1 MAEYGFYRGSG
12 AAWQR
17 ALPPEV
23 QRIGDEAALHRC
35 WALLVLDRE
44 GARRLAGQG
53 PAPLCGTVLLP
64 QDVWPEPLRARQVV
78 SCGPSPQSSLTLSSL
93 AQRCVLCVQR
103 QLTALNGTV
112 IEPQDIP
119 LPEALVL
126 LGQRYGVELP
136 ICQAVHRVL
145 YCGADPMQEL
155 RALLDR
161 NLTREFGE

>member
-12 AAWQR
+12 AAWPR

-64 QDVWPEPLRARQVV
+64 QDVWPEPLRARQPPPALPRAAPALP
-78 SCGPSPQSSLTLSSL
+78 G
-93 AQRCVLCVQR
+93 LCPPASKQP
-103 QLTALNGTV
+103 AA
-112 IEPQDIP
+112 PP
-119 LPEALVL
+119 APA
-126 LGQRYGVELP
+126 
-136 ICQAVHRVL
+136 
-145 YCGADPMQEL
+145 
-155 RALLDR
+155 
-161 NLTREFGE
+161 

>member
-17 ALPPEV
+17 ALPPEL
-23 QRIGDEAALHRC
+23 QRISGEAVPRRC

-53 PAPLCGTVLLP
+53 RTPLCGTVLLP
-64 QDVWPEPLRARQVV
+64 QDAWTEPLRAPQVV

-103 QLTALNGTV
+103 QLTALDGTI

-119 LPEALVL
+119 LPEAWGCWETEPLLLLAGAHLL
-126 LGQRYGVELP
+126 LGRL
-136 ICQAVHRVL
+136 
-145 YCGADPMQEL
+145 
-155 RALLDR
+155 
-161 NLTREFGE
+161 

>member
-17 ALPPEV
+17 ALPPEL
-23 QRIGDEAALHRC
+23 QRISGEAVPRRC

-53 PAPLCGTVLLP
+53 RTPLCGTVLLP
-64 QDVWPEPLRARQVV
+64 QDAWTEPLRARQVV

-103 QLTALNGTV
+103 QLTALDGTMDIKSTLGRGTV
-112 IEPQDIP
+112 VTLGLP
-119 LPEALVL
+119 LYHKA
-126 LGQRYGVELP
+126 
-136 ICQAVHRVL
+136 
-145 YCGADPMQEL
+145 
-155 RALLDR
+155 
-161 NLTREFGE
+161 